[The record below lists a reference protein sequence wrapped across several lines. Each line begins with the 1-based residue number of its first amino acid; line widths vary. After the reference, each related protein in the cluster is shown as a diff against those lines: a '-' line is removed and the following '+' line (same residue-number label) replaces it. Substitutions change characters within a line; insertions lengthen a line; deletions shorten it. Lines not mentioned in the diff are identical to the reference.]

1 MAWEALVDAHT
12 SHALNFLALLADR
25 MPFEDAL
32 SRYLREMDV
41 SEPMT
46 TAIRTAVLV
55 ALEDAETEPPR
66 PQLQVEQPST
76 EEPEEGWRRWT
87 PGALMR
93 GVKESQ
99 RSRDEVERWVLLAIA
114 RAEEA
119 VLNAHVDNA
128 ITFAALLEQTMPL
141 DRAVQEYIRTVGLAG
156 SRAQSAF
163 QRTMARLAETYL
175 PAPVPQPRLV
185 RPAQPRRSS

>member
-1 MAWEALVDAHT
+1 MAWEALVEAHT

-25 MPFEDAL
+25 VPFEEAL
-32 SRYLREMDV
+32 NRYLREMDV

-55 ALEDAETEPPR
+55 ALEDAEAEPSR
-66 PQLQVEQPST
+66 PTLQVEPPAPD
-76 EEPEEGWRRWT
+76 EPEEGWRRFT

-99 RSRDEVERWVLLAIA
+99 RSREEVERWILLAIA

-128 ITFAALLEQTMPL
+128 ITFAALLDQTMPL

-163 QRTMARLAETYL
+163 QRTMARLAEVHL
-175 PAPVPQPRLV
+175 PAPEPQPRLV